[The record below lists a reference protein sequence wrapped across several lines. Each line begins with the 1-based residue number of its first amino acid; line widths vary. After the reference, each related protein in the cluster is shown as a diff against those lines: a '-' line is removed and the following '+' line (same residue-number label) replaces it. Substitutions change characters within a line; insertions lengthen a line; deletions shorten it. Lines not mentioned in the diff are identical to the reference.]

1 MPVAIEAF
9 DYDTFFEQARRF
21 HGYPA
26 PGLLLGGFMVEEA
39 KRHIP
44 EGVLYDAIAETAWCL
59 PDAIQM
65 LTPCTVGN
73 GWLKVE
79 NLGLYALSLYD
90 KTTGQGVRV
99 AVDLSRMAEYPEMR
113 CWLMKERPKREQ
125 DSERLRAEIRTAGAT
140 VCTVRPVT
148 VRLPMVARASKGDIA
163 ECPLCGQ
170 SYPAKHGRICRY
182 CQGDI
187 PYEPGEGATASD
199 GPRLR
204 AVPVEQ
210 AVGSTALHDMTR
222 IEPGKSKGAAFVR
235 GQLLDAGD
243 VCRLQHMGRNRVY
256 VDEGLPD
263 GDWVH
268 EDDCA
273 RAFGRGLAGGG
284 VGIAGEVR
292 EGKANLVAERDG
304 LFTVDEE
311 ALEAFNLVPGV
322 MAATRHHGA
331 VVRKGARLAATRAI
345 PLFLARTEFDKAM
358 RVLER
363 GPVVAVRPLRKARA
377 GILVTGTEVFNGL
390 IEDRFAPIVT
400 GKLKALGSEAA
411 ATIVVPDERE
421 AVKNGALSL
430 IEQGCDLIV
439 TTAGLSVDPDDVT
452 RHGLM
457 DAGATDVRH
466 GMPVLPGA
474 MTLLARIGSAQVLGV
489 PACALFYKTTSMDI
503 LLPRLL
509 AGMDPDRRELARLGH
524 GSLCQECK
532 TCRYP
537 RCPFGK

>member
-1 MPVAIEAF
+1 MPVATTAF
-9 DYDTFFEQARRF
+9 DYETFFEHARLF

-44 EGVLYDAIAETAWCL
+44 EGVLYDAIAETSWCL

-65 LTPCTVGN
+65 LTPCTIGN

-79 NLGLYALSLYD
+79 NLGLYALCLYD
-90 KTTGQGVRV
+90 KNTGEGVRV
-99 AVDLSRMAEYPEMR
+99 AVDLELMRDYPEMR
-113 CWLMKERPKREQ
+113 CWLMKEKPKREQ
-125 DSERLRAEIRTAGAT
+125 DNQKLRSEIRTAGAT
-140 VCTVRPVT
+140 VCTVEPVT
-148 VRLPMVARASKGDIA
+148 VRLPMVARKSKGDIA
-163 ECPLCGQ
+163 QCPLCGQ
-170 SYPAKHGRICRY
+170 AYPAKHGRICRY

-187 PYEPGEGATASD
+187 PYEPDNNATGVEG
-199 GPRLR
+199 PKLK

-210 AVGSTALHDMTR
+210 AVGGTALHDMTR
-222 IEPGKSKGAAFVR
+222 IDPGKSKGPAFIR
-235 GQLLDAGD
+235 GQQLNAGD

-256 VDEGLPD
+256 VDDGTAN

-273 RAFGRGLAGGG
+273 KAFGRGLAGDG
-284 VGIAGEVR
+284 VDIAGEIR
-292 EGKANLVAERDG
+292 EGKANLVAARDG
-304 LFTVDEE
+304 LLTVDEA
-311 ALEAFNLVPGV
+311 ALEAFNLLPGV
-322 MAATRHHGA
+322 MAATRHHGS
-331 VVRKGARLAATRAI
+331 VVRKGAHLAGTRAI
-345 PLFLARTEFDKAM
+345 PLFLPRTDFEKAAGM
-358 RVLER
+358 LEH
-363 GPVVAVRPLRKARA
+363 GPVLSVLPMRRARA
-377 GILVTGTEVFNGL
+377 GILVTGTEVFSGL

-400 GKLKALGSEAA
+400 GKLTALGSEIGD
-411 ATIVVPDERE
+411 TLIVPDDRE
-421 AVKNGALSL
+421 AVRDGVHSL
-430 IEQGCDLIV
+430 MEAGCDLIV

-457 DAGATDVRH
+457 DAGAEDMRH
-466 GMPVLPGA
+466 GIPVLPGA
-474 MTLLARIGSAQVLGV
+474 MTLLARIGSVQILGV

-509 AGMDPDRRELARLGH
+509 AGLNPDRKELAALGH

>member
-79 NLGLYALSLYD
+79 NLGLYAMSLYD
-90 KTTGQGVRV
+90 KTSGQGVRV
-99 AVDLSRMAEYPEMR
+99 AVDLSLMADYPEMR

-125 DSERLRAEIRTAGAT
+125 DNKLLRAEIRAAGAT
-140 VCTVRPVT
+140 VCTVQPVT
-148 VRLPMVARASKGDIA
+148 VRLPMVARTSKGAIA

-187 PYEPGEGATASD
+187 PYEPSEGTASPD

-210 AVGSTALHDMTR
+210 AVGSTTLHDMTR

-256 VDEGLPD
+256 IDEGLPD
-263 GDWVH
+263 GEWVH

-273 RAFGRGLAGGG
+273 RAFGRGLAGEG

-322 MAATRHHGA
+322 MAATRHHCA
-331 VVRKGARLAATRAI
+331 IVRKGTRLAGTRAI
-345 PLFLARTEFDKAM
+345 PLFLARTEFDKAV

-421 AVKNGALSL
+421 AVKNGVLSL
-430 IEQGCDLIV
+430 LEEGCDLIV

-457 DAGATDVRH
+457 DAGATNMRH
-466 GMPVLPGA
+466 GIPVLPGA

-489 PACALFYKTTSMDI
+489 PACALFYKTTAMDI

-524 GSLCQECK
+524 GALCQECK